1 MLILSVIHVPLPQ
14 ADYHNIRHH
23 HARGEVCVFHDH
35 LLRWHPSA
43 GSNDD
48 VALLHWHWFIPLVEG
63 GGSDPSADGQ
73 NRSPASGPALHA
85 HLGDSLEPNW
95 QSEPV
100 IGPDRCGRLLGQL
113 AVAYATPG
121 AACVSNPLPP
131 ADPNSA
137 RFSGAPLGFAGELR
151 AARTVLFQRW
161 NC

>member
-23 HARGEVCVFHDH
+23 HARGEVCVYHDH

-48 VALLHWHWFIPLVEG
+48 VALLHWHWFVPVVEAG
-63 GGSDPSADGQ
+63 GGDPSADNQHRGPG
-73 NRSPASGPALHA
+73 SSPALHA
-85 HLGDSLEPNW
+85 HLADSLEPAW
-95 QSEPV
+95 PSEPV
-100 IGPDRCGRLLGQL
+100 IGPDRCGRSLGQL
-113 AVAYATPG
+113 ALGFATPG
-121 AACVSNPLPP
+121 PAHVSSALPF
-131 ADPNSA
+131 DPNA
-137 RFSGAPLGFAGELR
+137 PRFSGSTLDFAGELR